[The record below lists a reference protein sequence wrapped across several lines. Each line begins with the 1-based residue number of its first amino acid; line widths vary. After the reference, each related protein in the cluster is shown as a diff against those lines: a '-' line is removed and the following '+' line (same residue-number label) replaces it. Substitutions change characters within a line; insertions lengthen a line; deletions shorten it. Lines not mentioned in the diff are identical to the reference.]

1 MIEIAESKN
10 ERNVNHF
17 FLYKFVS
24 YRCVQNLFPAINLTG
39 YCQDGNE
46 TPWNIRQ

>member
-10 ERNVNHF
+10 ERNVNLF
-17 FLYKFVS
+17 FIYKFVS
-24 YRCVQNLFPAINLTG
+24 YRCVQNLLPAINLTG

-46 TPWNIRQ
+46 TL

>member
-10 ERNVNHF
+10 ERNVNLF

-24 YRCVQNLFPAINLTG
+24 YRCVQNLFPVINLTG
-39 YCQDGNE
+39 YCQDGNK
-46 TPWNIRQ
+46 TL

>member
-10 ERNVNHF
+10 ERNVNYF
-17 FLYKFVS
+17 FKYKFVS

-46 TPWNIRQ
+46 TL

>member
-1 MIEIAESKN
+1 MIEIAKSKN
-10 ERNVNHF
+10 ERNVNLF

-24 YRCVQNLFPAINLTG
+24 YRCVQNLFPVINLTG

-46 TPWNIRQ
+46 TL

>member
-10 ERNVNHF
+10 ERNVNLF

-24 YRCVQNLFPAINLTG
+24 YRFVQNLFPAINLTG

-46 TPWNIRQ
+46 TL

>member
-10 ERNVNHF
+10 ERNVSLF

-39 YCQDGNE
+39 YRQDGNE
-46 TPWNIRQ
+46 TL